1 MAYVVAATYTCK
13 PGEADAVLA
22 DLEAMA
28 PLSRQEPG
36 CAFYQAHR
44 SPDDPLVFFLYEQY
58 HDEAGYQ
65 AHMATAHFE
74 RYIKG
79 DAIPRLEKRERAFYT
94 TLD

>member
-13 PGEADAVLA
+13 EGEADAVLK

-28 PLSRQEPG
+28 PLSREEPG
-36 CAFYQAHR
+36 NQFYQAHR

-58 HDEAGYQ
+58 RDEAGYH
-65 AHMATAHFE
+65 AHMTTDHFKK
-74 RYIKG
+74 YILG
-79 DAIPRLEKRERAFYT
+79 DAVPRLAKRERAFYV